1 MHCEDLLLNLCRSS
15 PAQDNNPRIPET
27 FGRAPD
33 LLMNRKTRGK
43 SDNPLAISAER
54 TETRIVSGFLLRG
67 SSAVLFAAKP
77 PLPLQY
83 SIGRSIFRPQS
94 DLRDLWSK

>member
-43 SDNPLAISAER
+43 SDNPPAITAER
-54 TETRIVSGFLLRG
+54 TETRIVSGF
-67 SSAVLFAAKP
+67 SSVEARRSCFAAKP